1 MDLSYLVST
10 VQAGDSVMVWGKC
23 TWHLDLN
30 PLENLSNVLDG
41 SAAAVWRYHVNIN
54 QNRWAFVPWIIKTV
68 LSDMMVLEVYIQ
80 MNYGLGLAADSHLGR
95 TVKFNEALNSSN
107 HFSYSKNQ
115 NVTKK
120 CFWHG
125 NIALLLCY
133 SDKDTYSGPYY
144 APAPQQLPCYFC
156 IHHCPLS
163 IMNTD

>member
-120 CFWHG
+120 CFWHV
-125 NIALLLCY
+125 CY
-133 SDKDTYSGPYY
+133 YVTVTKTHILVPIM
-144 APAPQQLPCYFC
+144 LPHPNNYLVTSAFT
-156 IHHCPLS
+156 IVHWA
-163 IMNTD
+163 